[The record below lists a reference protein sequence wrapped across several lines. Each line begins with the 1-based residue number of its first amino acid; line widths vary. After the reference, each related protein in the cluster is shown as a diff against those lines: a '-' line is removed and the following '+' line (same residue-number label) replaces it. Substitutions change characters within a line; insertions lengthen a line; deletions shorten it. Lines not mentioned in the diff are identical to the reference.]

1 MKEIL
6 PGIMTWSVFN
16 EEKGLDFNGHLVV
29 NEEGCAVIDPPP
41 LTEQQAQQAESLAK
55 PTVIVIT
62 NEHHT
67 RDAMTLAG
75 RWRARILLPELDAR
89 SIPSAVRLGGTYRDG
104 DRLPA
109 GLRVVG
115 LEGQKTPG
123 ESALLCEKAEAL
135 ILGDALIGKPPGQ
148 LSLLPAAKYVDIA
161 KARKG
166 LRRLLDFPFD
176 VVLLGDGTSFPSG
189 GRAAIEAFLATS

>member
-1 MKEIL
+1 MREIL

-16 EEKGLDFNGHLVV
+16 QDRGLDFNGHLVV
-29 NEEGCAVIDPPP
+29 NDEGCVLIDPPP
-41 LTEQQAQQAESLAK
+41 MTDEQIQRAEGFMA
-55 PTVIVIT
+55 PAAIVIT
-62 NEHHT
+62 NAHHT
-67 RDAMTLAG
+67 RDARPLAE

-89 SIPSAVRLGGTYRDG
+89 SMPSEVRLGGTYSDG

-123 ESALLCEKAEAL
+123 ESALLCEGAGAI
-135 ILGDALIGKPPGQ
+135 ILGDALIGKPPGR
-148 LSLLPAAKYVDIA
+148 LSLLPAEKYADL
-161 KARKG
+161 ARVRQG

-176 VVLLGDGTSFPSG
+176 AVLVGDGTSIPRG
-189 GRAAIEAFLATS
+189 GRAAVEAFLVAA